1 MNPESETNRLKG
13 LLTSALYF
21 DEYMRQSTIMPKQKA
36 SRKRPKTKKTL
47 ANRAKNKQARVNRKK
62 NRK

>member
-1 MNPESETNRLKG
+1 MNPESETNRIKG

-21 DEYMRQSTIMPKQKA
+21 DEYMRHSTLSAPQKA
-36 SRKRPKTKKTL
+36 LRKKPKSKKTL
-47 ANRAKNKQARVNRKK
+47 ANRAKNKQAKQNRKR